1 MNDVIDF
8 IDRHNSFAVFT
19 HINPDGDALGSA
31 YALTSALLTYRKK
44 AVVFLLENPPHK
56 YDLKEFRPLFQLF
69 SIYNIE
75 DFDAH
80 ISVDCGDRN
89 RLGKVKDIFR
99 DKPCMNLDHHI
110 SNDNFADVNY
120 VEDAPATGEI
130 VYDIMGALSVPVLR
144 VAQLALYTAIASDTG
159 NFTYANTTPKSLS
172 IFSELMDAG
181 LDVNYVA
188 NRIFNDRSLGATKL
202 ICTFIQ
208 NLRLHLEDRLAIS
221 TIMLEDIE
229 NAGAKVDDCEALI
242 NYARD
247 VDTVEL
253 AIFIR
258 ELKKDVYKI
267 SLRSK
272 DEGVDVAQFAS
283 IYGGGGHKRAAG
295 CLMKGNI
302 HDIMQDVIRRSEE
315 FIG

>member
-8 IDRHNSFAVFT
+8 IDHHNSFAVFS

-31 YALTSALLTYRKK
+31 YALASALLTYRKK

-56 YDLKEFRPLFQLF
+56 YDLKEFKPLFQLF
-69 SIYNIE
+69 PTYNIE

-80 ISVDCGDRN
+80 IAVDCGDRN
-89 RLGKVKDIFR
+89 RLGKAKDIFR

-110 SNDNFADVNY
+110 SNNNFADVNY
-120 VEDAPATGEI
+120 IKDAPATGEI
-130 VYDIMGALSVPVLR
+130 IYDIMGELSVPVLR
-144 VAQLALYTAIASDTG
+144 VAQLALYAAIASDTG
-159 NFTYANTTPKSLS
+159 NFTYANTTPKSLR
-172 IFSELMDAG
+172 IFSGLMDGG
-181 LDVNYVA
+181 LDVNYIA
-188 NRIFNDRSLGATKL
+188 NRIFNDRSLGATRL

-208 NLRLHLEDRLAIS
+208 NMRLYMEDRLSIS

-229 NAGAKVDDCEALI
+229 NAGAKMDDCETLI

-272 DEGVDVAQFAS
+272 NESVDVAEFAS
-283 IYGGGGHKRAAG
+283 FYGGGGHKRAAG

-302 HDIMQDVIRRSEE
+302 HDIMQDMIRRSEE